1 MRFILR
7 TILLLLI
14 TSLTNT
20 FAQGSPTPPPG
31 TNLVVVP
38 DVVQNADVDIDFSI
52 IDFNVTAVSSGTN
65 IIEAGLAFSGGSN
78 TMWVNYTYRQNG
90 NAPGTAS
97 IDVEVSGLDPS
108 VTFTLVPL
116 LKAGTATGTMMSG
129 NQVLTN
135 GTLSN
140 FITGIN
146 EGFSGDGIGNG
157 FQVSYLID
165 NPNNL
170 DLSGIT
176 VTYTINY

>member
-7 TILLLLI
+7 TISLLLI

-20 FAQGSPTPPPG
+20 FAQVSPPATS
-31 TNLVVVP
+31 LVVVP

-90 NAPGTAS
+90 NAPGTDTAS

-165 NPNNL
+165 NPNNV

>member
-20 FAQGSPTPPPG
+20 FAQVSPPATS
-31 TNLVVVP
+31 LVVVP

-90 NAPGTAS
+90 NAPGTDTAS

-165 NPNNL
+165 NPNNI

>member
-1 MRFILR
+1 MRIILR

-14 TSLTNT
+14 TSFTNT
-20 FAQGSPTPPPG
+20 FAQVSPPDTG
-31 TNLVVVP
+31 LVIVP
-38 DVVQNADVDIDFSI
+38 VVVQNVDVDIDFAI
-52 IDFNVTAVSSGTN
+52 LDFNETVVSGGASF
-65 IIEAGLAFSGGSN
+65 IEAGLAFSGGGN
-78 TMWVNYTYRQNG
+78 TMWVNYTYRRNG
-90 NAPGTAS
+90 NSPGTAS
-97 IDVEVSGLDPS
+97 IDVEVSGLDAS
-108 VTFTLVPL
+108 VTFTLVPM

-135 GTLSN
+135 GTFSN

-165 NPNNL
+165 NPNNE

-176 VTYTINY
+176 VTYIIKY